1 MSSNPLNLHPVDWFN
16 FYGNFADIFKNQKGC
31 HMITENEAA
40 LYDSVNPTPDD
51 LNKATFVLV
60 SQTVVTVKKNN
71 AFNLPVNSHFSK
83 FTILTAVKFKNDQAA
98 AASYINYELIGNKI
112 PYIRVRCDYMKIIE
126 KEDRYGGIQTNL
138 VSWKKE
144 EIKQDHSKSIF
155 NQIPKFDDFVIVP
168 DNKNYK
174 PIIKNCY
181 NLYSKFPHKPHTE
194 AVTESDIPVT
204 MGLLKHLFGDS
215 EGRRDHLK
223 IALIYF
229 KVLYEHPKQ
238 ILPILCPISKKRNT
252 GKTTFINWVDMIFG
266 NNFVLIS
273 PEELT
278 DKFNA
283 DFATKNI
290 LATDEMFTGER
301 SHAVEKIKFLATS
314 KKINVSEKFVSKY
327 SIPFF
332 GKLILCSNKVTDF
345 MRIDSDEIRFW
356 VRRIPEIKG
365 KKNTKIE
372 AELFAEIPKFLKYL
386 EQLPPVDL
394 DNGERMVLSKE
405 DIFTEDLLIVQEE
418 SRSQLYKE
426 LEILIDDW
434 FNLNPHVEGL
444 YATAK
449 DIKDYW
455 FKSNNQIS
463 AAYIRK
469 VLKDEVEI
477 MPQVM
482 QKYKPFND
490 GDKYPLGKTGTP
502 YYFPNKNY
510 EPPLPEF

>member
-1 MSSNPLNLHPVDWFN
+1 MN
-16 FYGNFADIFKNQKGC
+16 F
-31 HMITENEAA
+31 
-40 LYDSVNPTPDD
+40 
-51 LNKATFVLV
+51 
-60 SQTVVTVKKNN
+60 
-71 AFNLPVNSHFSK
+71 
-83 FTILTAVKFKNDQAA
+83 
-98 AASYINYELIGNKI
+98 IN
-112 PYIRVRCDYMKIIE
+112 
-126 KEDRYGGIQTNL
+126 
-138 VSWKKE
+138 
-144 EIKQDHSKSIF
+144 
-155 NQIPKFDDFVIVP
+155 
-168 DNKNYK
+168 
-174 PIIKNCY
+174 
-181 NLYSKFPHKPHTE
+181 
-194 AVTESDIPVT
+194 
-204 MGLLKHLFGDS
+204 HLFGPSD
-215 EGRRDHLK
+215 GRKDHVK
-223 IALIYF
+223 ISLIYL

-252 GKTTFINWVDMIFG
+252 GKTTFINWIDMIFG
-266 NNFVLIS
+266 NNFVLVA
-273 PEELT
+273 PDELT

-290 LATDEMFTGER
+290 IAADETFLSEK
-301 SHAVEKIKFLATS
+301 SHAVEKIKSLATT
-314 KKINVSEKFVSKY
+314 KKINMSEKYMSKY

-372 AELFAEIPKFLKYL
+372 PQLFAEIPKFLKYL
-386 EQLPPVDL
+386 EQLPPINF

-405 DIFTEDLLIVQEE
+405 DIFTEDLLAVQEE

-426 LEILIDDW
+426 LEILIEDW

-444 YATAK
+444 YATPK

-477 MPQVM
+477 VPQQM

-490 GDKYPLGKTGTP
+490 NDKYPLGKSGTP
-502 YYFPNKNY
+502 YFIPNKNY
-510 EPPLPEF
+510 TPETPLSF